1 MIFEFG
7 EIKGQLVI
15 LLIYPIGIILAR
27 YTNLYYQNNPYFYL
41 FLFYISHFLVL
52 IPLLIYKL
60 IDKINNK
67 EKNNNN
73 YTINFEDEKSIK
85 IRPKSFTIKN
95 QIEDLSTEIKTI
107 KSKEKYLSLSLIAIL
122 YFLTYGFFYYIN
134 FITTTSFYGNISMVM
149 ELLYFSLLNRIILGN
164 KLYAHHFF
172 SIVLITISI
181 TGLYLLLIAKFIQN
195 NTDWEVWRDFIFP
208 TILNFIVY
216 FFFCF
221 YLIKCKYYIEKYF
234 ISPYELIIFLG
245 IFCLILL
252 LILEPI
258 TFFIKCKNAVMCHEG
273 HFAGIISGFKLVN
286 NTKAILIVLSWVI
299 FLFMTCFGLWFTV
312 KFLSPSHFLTS
323 DSLIT
328 LGLNILLDCFRPN
341 YILLNNPLFYIFS
354 IITIFGCLV
363 YNEIIILRICNL
375 NYNTRKEIIKR
386 QKEEDIYIDD
396 KEADLIDEKNGSD
409 LTYEKNEND
418 LTDEKNGSDLNDEK
432 NEKSTHSDL

>member
-7 EIKGQLVI
+7 EIKGQLMI

-27 YTNLYYQNNPYFYL
+27 YTNLFYQNNPYFYL

-52 IPLLIYKL
+52 IPLFVYKI
-60 IDKINNK
+60 IDKIINK
-67 EKNNNN
+67 DNNNN
-73 YTINFEDEKSIK
+73 NDNAINFDEDKHKK
-85 IRPKSFTIKN
+85 IFPKHFKIKN
-95 QIEDLSTEIKTI
+95 EIKDLATEINTI
-107 KSKEKYLSLSLIAIL
+107 KSKKKYLGLSLIAIL
-122 YFLTYGFFYYIN
+122 YFLTYAFFYYSN

-181 TGLYLLLIAKFIQN
+181 TGLYLFLILKFIEN
-195 NTDWEVWRDFIFP
+195 NENWDSWRDFIFP
-208 TILNFIVY
+208 TILNFFVY

-252 LILEPI
+252 FLLEPI
-258 TFFIKCKNAVMCHEG
+258 TFFISCDNPIMCYEG
-273 HFAGIISGFKLVN
+273 HFAGIITGFKLVN
-286 NTKAILIVLSWVI
+286 SLKAILIISSWEV
-299 FLFMTCFGLWFTV
+299 FLFMTCFGLWLTV

-328 LGLNILLDCFRPN
+328 LGLNILIDCNNPKI
-341 YILLNNPLFYIFS
+341 ILMNNPLFYIFS
-354 IITIFGCLV
+354 LITIFGCLV
-363 YNEIIILRICNL
+363 YNEIIIIRICNL

-386 QKEEDIYIDD
+386 QREDINNSNDD
-396 KEADLIDEKNGSD
+396 SDEEVKV
-409 LTYEKNEND
+409 
-418 LTDEKNGSDLNDEK
+418 
-432 NEKSTHSDL
+432 EKSTYSDL